1 VSASRG
7 PSALQ
12 HQFNA
17 VRIVRATA
25 LIEVAGLLKLGAD
38 PAKRLSL
45 SRGTLGLRRL
55 PIAMAASCQ
64 PLLDPSNDFC
74 SWCRLANNRRVI
86 GLLGGGVQ
94 DERSP
99 LWPSSTAAER
109 LGRLAKS
116 GSAFLAITT
125 RAPFFLECVSKCAS
139 DQPRPL
145 DDQDRAAL
153 RRIPV
158 GH

>member
-1 VSASRG
+1 MSASRG

-38 PAKRLSL
+38 PAKGLSL

-64 PLLDPSNDFC
+64 PLLDPSNDSC

-86 GLLGGGVQ
+86 GLIGGGVQ
-94 DERSP
+94 DERYALRVKLPAAGHRSGRRAR
-99 LWPSSTAAER
+99 LLKGWEGWPSQ
-109 LGRLAKS
+109 
-116 GSAFLAITT
+116 
-125 RAPFFLECVSKCAS
+125 
-139 DQPRPL
+139 DQL
-145 DDQDRAAL
+145 S
-153 RRIPV
+153 
-158 GH
+158 